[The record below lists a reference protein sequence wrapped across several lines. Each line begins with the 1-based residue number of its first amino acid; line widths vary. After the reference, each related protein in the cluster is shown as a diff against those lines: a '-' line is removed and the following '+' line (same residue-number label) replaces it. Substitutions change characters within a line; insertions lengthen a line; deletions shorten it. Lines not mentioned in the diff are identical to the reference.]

1 MIYLSFSLLI
11 LFLVINIS
19 IEQSVYYDFPYNKE
33 FNIIN
38 EEKENNITIIFD
50 GNILTFFRIKNNG
63 TSFIRNVS
71 DCSFDFIKTNFTYQN
86 NEIKFCDKCNESES
100 DYSIC
105 INSCIEK
112 YAVSYGEHIYLR
124 YIYLPFLL
132 VFFGTFNCLYGR
144 THYLFKI
151 FAEFIWF
158 IYFLIVDS
166 FQLFTTFN
174 NGVISFY
181 IMGAALISSFVIII
195 FGNLTKNH
203 PLFLTIL
210 KRITGC
216 LIGFFFIKT
225 IFYYISI
232 FAPINSILYI
242 VLLFLFI
249 ILGGIG
255 EYYLS
260 LKYPTENILYIIS
273 SAMSGSLF
281 IVRGI
286 SYTVGGYF
294 SESLT
299 SNHKLQYNKE
309 AKNRVI
315 FFLILHVLLLIVSL
329 IIQIIDNKKNNF
341 EDELLNGQNNEKNKK
356 IGEEL
361 KDMNKSGEGQNGITL
376 QENAPERASM
386 QSEDIN
392 SNKNDD
398 NENIDDQDD

>member
-1 MIYLSFSLLI
+1 MIYLSFSLL
-11 LFLVINIS
+11 LSFLVIDKS
-19 IEQSVYYDFPYNKE
+19 IEESVYYDFPYNKE

-50 GNILTFFRIKNNG
+50 GNILSFFRIKNNG

-71 DCSFDFIKTNFTYQN
+71 DCSFDFINMNFTFQN

-132 VFFGTFNCLYGR
+132 VFFGVFNCLYGR

-151 FAEFIWF
+151 FVEFIWF

-166 FQLFTTFN
+166 IQLFTTFN
-174 NGVISFY
+174 NGVIPFY
-181 IMGAALISSFVIII
+181 IMGAALISSFIIII
-195 FGNLTKNH
+195 FGNLIKNY
-203 PLFLTIL
+203 PSISTLL
-210 KRITGC
+210 KIVTGC

-225 IFYYISI
+225 FFYYISI
-232 FAPINSILYI
+232 FAPINSVIYI
-242 VLLFLFI
+242 VILFLFM

-260 LKYPTENILYIIS
+260 LKYNIENILYIIS

-299 SNHKLQYNKE
+299 CNHKLQYSKE

-329 IIQIIDNKKNNF
+329 IIQIIDAKKNNF

-361 KDMNKSGEGQNGITL
+361 KDMNKSGEGLNGITL